1 MFWELLIAT
10 CTGVCAPGNISST
23 VTPLE
28 TIEKVE
34 DVAITSL
41 VLKQQN
47 SVQFAVSNSSKS
59 SKIRAENLDELVVSS
74 FVSPKFQNAVT
85 IRITLGLVMLQL
97 DKAGVEQDF
106 FHINSPPPDAFKIM
120 EWRHFL
126 SLFDGP
132 VSKSKEKG
140 KRRVL
145 LSRLKSFLSGDGSA
159 FLYGE
164 SFSSHSKLTDA
175 MLTPSEAMRERPF
188 SSSVADGRSVMSAL
202 SSLKIAYMFS
212 EVGDKME
219 AVFPFFAKNG
229 AIANRGRCDC
239 SRTPNIYVVSQ
250 KFNTQR
256 GVFSFWERFSQ
267 GRVYPNET

>member
-1 MFWELLIAT
+1 MLRSDLLF
-10 CTGVCAPGNISST
+10 
-23 VTPLE
+23 
-28 TIEKVE
+28 
-34 DVAITSL
+34 
-41 VLKQQN
+41 LKQQN

-159 FLYGE
+159 FLCGE

-175 MLTPSEAMRERPF
+175 MLTSSEAMSERPF
-188 SSSVADGRSVMSAL
+188 SSSGADGRSVMSAL

-219 AVFPFFAKNG
+219 AVFPFFRKKMGLLLIVVVVIVAVPPIFMLLVKNLILKG
-229 AIANRGRCDC
+229 EFFHFG
-239 SRTPNIYVVSQ
+239 
-250 KFNTQR
+250 K
-256 GVFSFWERFSQ
+256 GFSQ
-267 GRVYPNET
+267 GRAYPNET